1 MIALLEC
8 LALLHAAFRR
18 RRAYARLPSPA
29 AARSPAVV
37 AVVCEGGGGDGG
49 GSGDSGTEPRG
60 RTLRRKEK
68 EELCL
73 SDPIWPKKGRKE
85 KEGTERGALCSV
97 CEKWSLSR
105 RSSQEERKEK
115 LAWSSRPT
123 GRGIRKIVFER
134 PPHLRF
140 AQHSHRVASH
150 RTKSSRD

>member
-29 AARSPAVV
+29 AARSLAVV

-60 RTLRRKEK
+60 RTLQRKK
-68 EELCL
+68 ELCL

-105 RSSQEERKEK
+105 RSSQEERKVGLE
-115 LAWSSRPT
+115 
-123 GRGIRKIVFER
+123 
-134 PPHLRF
+134 
-140 AQHSHRVASH
+140 
-150 RTKSSRD
+150 